1 MITRAAIW
9 VLFAAAVLLAQI
21 PDNSTLSGKYFVRH
35 LHLSVDGST
44 TISSI
49 RSFSGALTF
58 EGNGGVTWQG
68 QQTIGT
74 GAPASLGGSGTYSV
88 QGNGFVTLANPQ
100 QSGATVNAR
109 MGTNAIVGSTTDSG
123 TNTYD
128 LLIAIPAPTG
138 GATNASLSGTYFVS
152 SLDFLGATSG
162 QVRNSFFKVTSNGA
176 GSFGDVT
183 VAGQG
188 ANLGPQTVTQLISG
202 ATYNLTADGSGSA
215 TFPIPSNGTA
225 NGQLVGGRKVL
236 YVSKDG
242 SFFLSG
248 SSENGGQDMMVGIKS
263 IAAGAT
269 NASLKGLYFTAGLRF
284 ESDFNAHAGASSA
297 TGSGKLVSS
306 RRLRTGSATQDG
318 TVVNTYTVNGDG
330 SGIGPELNTFGL
342 GTAGQAFVGAG
353 TATIATGIYEIYVG
367 VRAPS
372 ITGTTAVFL
381 NPQGVVN
388 AASFAPTGAPIA
400 PGEFI
405 TLFGNGFG
413 TATTVARSLPFPPM
427 LAGVQV
433 LVNNQPAPMYLVSP
447 NQLSVL
453 VPFSTIGTTASIV
466 VNNNGSRS
474 NTVTVPVAQ
483 TSPGV
488 FTIPSAGFGPG
499 AILHADFTLV
509 NASKPA
515 RAGETILV
523 FLTGLGPVSPT
534 VPDGAAGPSSPLSNA
549 LSRMDVYIGGVPA
562 QVSFKG
568 LAPGFAGLYQIN
580 VVVPSGAPA
589 GSNVSLAVATPN
601 AFHDQVDIS
610 VQ

>member
-1 MITRAAIW
+1 MTTRAAIS
-9 VLFAAAVLLAQI
+9 VLFAANVLLSQI
-21 PDNSTLSGKYFVRH
+21 PDNSTLNGKYYVRH
-35 LHLSVDGST
+35 LQLSVDGGTS
-44 TISSI
+44 ISSI

-58 EGNGGVTWQG
+58 DGNGGVTWQG

-74 GAPASLGGSGTYSV
+74 AAPASLGGSGTYAV

-109 MGTNAIVGSTTDSG
+109 MGTNAIVGSTTDTG

-128 LLIAIPAPTG
+128 LLIAIPAPAG
-138 GATNASLSGTYFVS
+138 GASNGSLNGTYFVS

-162 QVRNSFFKVTSNGA
+162 RVRNAFFKVTSNGS
-176 GSFGDVT
+176 GSFGDVS

-188 ANLGPQTVTQLISG
+188 ANLGPQTVTQLVSG

-215 TFPIPSNGTA
+215 TFPIPSSGTQ

-242 SFFLSG
+242 NFFLAG
-248 SSENGGQDMMVGIKS
+248 SSENGGQDMMVGVKS

-269 NASLKGLYFTAGLRF
+269 NASLSGLYFTGGLRF
-284 ESDFNAHAGASSA
+284 ESGFNAHAGASSA
-297 TGSGKLVSS
+297 TNGRLVSS
-306 RRLRTGSATQDG
+306 RRVRTPSAITDL
-318 TVVNTYTVNGDG
+318 TAVNAYTVNGDG

-342 GTAGQAFVGAG
+342 GTGGQAFVGGG
-353 TATIATGIYEIYVG
+353 TASIATGVYEIYVG
-367 VRAPS
+367 VRALP
-372 ITGTTAVFL
+372 ITGTTAIFL

-405 TLFGNGFG
+405 TLFGSGFG
-413 TATTVARSLPFPPM
+413 SATTSTQFLPFPTTI
-427 LAGVQV
+427 AGLQV
-433 LVNNQPAPMYLVSP
+433 LINNQPAPLYFVSP
-447 NQLSVL
+447 TQISGL
-453 VPFSTIGTTASIV
+453 VPFRTAGPTATIV
-466 VNNNGSRS
+466 VSHNSSRS
-474 NTVTVPVAQ
+474 NAITVPVAQ

-488 FTIPSAGFGPG
+488 FTVPSAGFGPG

-515 RAGETILV
+515 KLGETILV

-534 VPDGAAGPSSPLSNA
+534 VADGDAGLSSPLSNA
-549 LSRMDVYIGGVPA
+549 LSAVDVYIGAVPA

-568 LAPGFAGLYQIN
+568 LAPGFAGLYQMN
-580 VVVPSGAPA
+580 VVVPFGAPA
-589 GSNVSLAVATPN
+589 GSNVSLAIATPN
-601 AFHDQVDIS
+601 AFHDQVDIA